1 LRALALWVLP
11 WRTRILR
18 RVFGGARLPSLWG
31 SLIVASAP
39 AGVV

>member
-1 LRALALWVLP
+1 LRTLALWVLP
-11 WRTRILR
+11 RILR